1 MDVAYPIIHAG
12 MGALRWATGIVRG
25 VDSAAVHVSST
36 LISPIIG
43 LLPKPDSLL
52 TVEDDPEFTPSS
64 TSLYDEMDSMLD
76 GKLLPSTS
84 AFRLETKPTFLH
96 NPTPIYLLCCT
107 VNNSLR
113 TRLYLCKATK
123 RGKSI
128 QEEIS
133 AKV

>member
-36 LISPIIG
+36 LISPVIG

-64 TSLYDEMDSMLD
+64 ISLYDEMDSMLN
-76 GKLLPSTS
+76 GELLPSTNT
-84 AFRLETKPTFLH
+84 FRLETIQIFLH
-96 NPTPIYLLCCT
+96 IST
-107 VNNSLR
+107 
-113 TRLYLCKATK
+113 
-123 RGKSI
+123 SI
-128 QEEIS
+128 VLS
-133 AKV
+133 